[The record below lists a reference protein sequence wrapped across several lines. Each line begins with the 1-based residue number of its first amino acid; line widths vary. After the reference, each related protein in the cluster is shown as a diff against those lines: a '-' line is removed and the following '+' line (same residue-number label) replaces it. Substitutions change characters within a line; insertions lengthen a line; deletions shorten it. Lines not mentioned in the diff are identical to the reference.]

1 MEKNGMV
8 VDANAL
14 LELKMNGIHL
24 LDNVSL
30 YVVPENTGMPHIIV
44 VQVNANAKRK
54 MNGLALNV
62 YSDVTKLLVK
72 HGMQI
77 LTHLLVDV

>member
-1 MEKNGMV
+1 MV

-14 LELKMNGIHL
+14 LELKMNGIQL
-24 LDNVSL
+24 LDNVNL
-30 YVVPENTGMPHIIV
+30 HVVLENTGMPHIIV

-62 YSDVTKLLVK
+62 YSDVMKLLVK

-77 LTHLLVDV
+77 HLNVNV

>member
-1 MEKNGMV
+1 MV

-14 LELKMNGIHL
+14 LELKMNGIQL
-24 LDNVSL
+24 LDNVNL
-30 YVVPENTGMPHIIV
+30 YVVPENTGMPHMIM

-62 YSDVTKLLVK
+62 YSDVMKLLVK

-77 LTHLLVDV
+77 LTLLLVNV